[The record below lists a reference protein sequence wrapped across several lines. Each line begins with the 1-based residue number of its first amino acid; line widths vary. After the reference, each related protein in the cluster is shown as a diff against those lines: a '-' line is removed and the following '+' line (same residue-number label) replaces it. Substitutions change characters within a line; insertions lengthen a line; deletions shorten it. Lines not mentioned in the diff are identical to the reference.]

1 MKKLVKMIAACG
13 LAGAVSVSACMVGF
27 AEEAAAENDR
37 VQELESENA
46 QLEER
51 LTQLESE
58 NAALQEQ
65 IEALLNPET
74 EAETEPSTEIVGTQ
88 YTDASIVKPVQEAL
102 NAAGFDCG
110 TPDGQAG
117 SKTEAAIRAFEL
129 EKGINVNGV
138 ITDELLEALGIADQI
153 AEQAAQAAK
162 MSEYSTEYSYTQ
174 IARDPSSFEGVKMSF
189 KGKVLQ
195 DQDVGQGIRVM
206 RLAADSSYDNVILV
220 TYESDIIPVK
230 ILEDDIV
237 TIYGECLGEQTYTT
251 VMGAAVTIPWIQA
264 EIIDMSDVAM

>member
-1 MKKLVKMIAACG
+1 MMSYAA
-13 LAGAVSVSACMVGF
+13 
-27 AEEAAAENDR
+27 EENDR
-37 VQELESENA
+37 VSELESENT

-51 LTQLESE
+51 VAELESE

-65 IEALLNPET
+65 IDALLNPET
-74 EAETEPSTEIVGTQ
+74 EVQTEPATEIVGTQ
-88 YTDASIVKPVQEAL
+88 YTDAGIVKAVQEAL

-110 TPDGQAG
+110 SPDGKAG
-117 SKTEAAIRAFEL
+117 SKTEAAIRAFEQD
-129 EKGINVNGV
+129 KGINVNGV
-138 ITDELLEALGIADQI
+138 ITDELLEALGIAEQI

-174 IARDPSSFEGVKMSF
+174 IARDPDSYKGVKMSF

-195 DQDVGQGIRVM
+195 DQEAGSGVRVL
-206 RLAADSSYDNVILV
+206 RLAVNSSYDNIILV
-220 TYESDIIPVK
+220 TYESTITQYK
-230 ILEDDIV
+230 ILEDDII

-251 VMGAAVTIPWIQA
+251 VMGASVTIPWIHA